1 MQITKGKDSP
11 EGQMLKEMMRKGTGA
26 KIIREKLREYVDAL
40 KKEYASNIILP
51 GKDDKKGSGSNQGR
65 IYKLNIV
72 KQKINFSCQNSL

>member
-51 GKDDKKGSGSNQGR
+51 GKDDIKSSGANQVR
-65 IYKLNIV
+65 MYFLP
-72 KQKINFSCQNSL
+72 FL